1 MIQTL
6 KENLKLEIKQA
17 VLKCGYITEENELN
31 VILENSK
38 DVNHGDYSTN
48 IAMQLT
54 KLAKKNP
61 RMIAEEIIN
70 NFNTEAA
77 KVEKIEIAGPG
88 FINFFIK
95 KSAFTQ
101 SIKNIIELGKEFGTS
116 NSGNGLKYNVEYVS
130 ANPTGDLHLGHARGA
145 ALGDSLCRILSKSGY
160 NVTREYYVNDA
171 GNQIHNLVISA
182 YARYLQAL
190 GLEAQMPEDGYHG
203 PDIISLGKT
212 LAEKYGN
219 QFVDKLDENY
229 KLIREMSLEYELNKI
244 RKDLDMFGVEFDM
257 YTSEQSLYDH
267 NLVQESITLL
277 EEKGF
282 IYEEEG
288 AVWFRSTDFGD
299 DKNRVLKKSD
309 GSFTYLTPDIANHI
323 EKLKRG
329 NDKLIDIWGA
339 DHHGYIARVKASMQ
353 ALGYEADKLEV
364 DIIQMVRLIKDGQE
378 FKMSKRTGKAVTI
391 RELVEEVGVDAVRYF
406 FVMRSGETQM
416 DFDLDLATKKSNE
429 NPVYYAQYA
438 HARTCSILRQ
448 AEEKGFK
455 VELKEQYDYI
465 THEKEFEVIKLMGDF
480 PIVVADAA
488 NKRRPHLI
496 CNYINDLATAF
507 HSLYNAEK
515 VINEENIEKTNE
527 KLALIKALE
536 ITIQNA
542 LDLIGVSAPERM

>member
-6 KENLKLEIKQA
+6 KENLKAEIKQA
-17 VLKCGYITEENELN
+17 VLTCGYITGSDDLN

-38 DVNHGDYSTN
+38 DVSHGDYSTN

-54 KLAKKNP
+54 KIAKKNP
-61 RMIAEEIIN
+61 RMIAEEILN
-70 NFNTEAA
+70 NFNAESAN
-77 KVEKIEIAGPG
+77 VEKIEIAGPG
-88 FINFFIK
+88 FINFFMK

-101 SIKNIIELGKEFGTS
+101 SIKNIIELGHEFGTS
-116 NSGNGLKYNVEYVS
+116 KSGNGLKYNVEYVS

-145 ALGDSLCRILSKSGY
+145 ALGDSLCRILTKAGY
-160 NVTREYYVNDA
+160 DVTREYYVNDA

-190 GLEAQMPEDGYHG
+190 GLEAEMPEDGYHG
-203 PDIISLGKT
+203 PDIIALGQSMV
-212 LAEKYGN
+212 EQYGDRLVN
-219 QFVDKLDENY
+219 KLDENY

-257 YTSEQSLYDH
+257 YTSEQELYDN
-267 NLVQESITLL
+267 NLVQESIKLL

-282 IYEEEG
+282 IYEEDG

-299 DKNRVLKKSD
+299 DKDRVLKKSD
-309 GSFTYLTPDIANHI
+309 GSYTYLTPDIANHI

-329 NDKLIDIWGA
+329 NDKLVDIWGA

-364 DIIQMVRLIKDGQE
+364 DIIQMVRLIKDGEE

-391 RELVEEVGVDAVRYF
+391 RELVDEVGVDAVRYF

-448 AEEKGFK
+448 AEEKGFN
-455 VELKEQYDYI
+455 VELKDQYNHI

-515 VINEENIEKTNE
+515 VINEENVEKTNE

-536 ITIQNA
+536 ITIKNA
-542 LDLIGVSAPERM
+542 LELIGVSAPERM

>member
-6 KENLKLEIKQA
+6 KENLKAEIKQA
-17 VLKCGYITEENELN
+17 VLTCGYITESDDLN

-38 DVNHGDYSTN
+38 DVSHGDYSTN

-54 KLAKKNP
+54 KIAKKNP
-61 RMIAEEIIN
+61 RMIAEEILN
-70 NFNTEAA
+70 NFNAESAN
-77 KVEKIEIAGPG
+77 VEKIEIAGPG
-88 FINFFIK
+88 FINFFMK

-101 SIKNIIELGKEFGTS
+101 SIKNIIELGHEFGTS
-116 NSGNGLKYNVEYVS
+116 KSGNGLKYNVEYVS

-145 ALGDSLCRILSKSGY
+145 ALGDSLCRILTKAGY
-160 NVTREYYVNDA
+160 DVTREYYVNDA

-190 GLEAQMPEDGYHG
+190 GLEAEMPEDGYHG
-203 PDIISLGKT
+203 PDIIALGQSMV
-212 LAEKYGN
+212 EQYGDKLVN
-219 QFVDKLDENY
+219 KLDENY

-257 YTSEQSLYDH
+257 YTSEQELYDN
-267 NLVQESITLL
+267 NLVQESIKLI

-282 IYEEEG
+282 IYEEDG

-299 DKNRVLKKSD
+299 DKDRVLKKSD
-309 GSFTYLTPDIANHI
+309 GSYTYLTPDIANHI

-329 NDKLIDIWGA
+329 NDKLVDIWGA

-364 DIIQMVRLIKDGQE
+364 DIIQMVRLIKDGEE

-391 RELVEEVGVDAVRYF
+391 RELVDEVGVDAVRYF

-448 AEEKGFK
+448 AEEKGFN
-455 VELKEQYDYI
+455 VELKDQYNHI

-515 VINEENIEKTNE
+515 VINEENVEKTNE

-536 ITIQNA
+536 ITIKNA
-542 LDLIGVSAPERM
+542 LELIGVSAPERM